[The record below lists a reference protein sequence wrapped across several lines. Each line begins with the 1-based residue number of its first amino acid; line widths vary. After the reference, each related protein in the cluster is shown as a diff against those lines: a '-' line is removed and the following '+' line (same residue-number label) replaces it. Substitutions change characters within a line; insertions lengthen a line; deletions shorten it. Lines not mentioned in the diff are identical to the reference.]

1 MSKKRIKVISFFLAI
16 FMILGFIPT
25 SVIAMESNKEDA
37 SKWNSDEFPIMQP
50 EKDPS
55 LDYGME
61 EKITE
66 IVDRRE
72 ENVKHFRM
80 ADGSVRAI
88 SYGCA
93 VHRKDENG
101 IWQDIDNRLYSAND
115 GTYSTVENR
124 ISFAKD
130 ATGDNFLTLKENG
143 YIISMGYI
151 TQEVYGLR
159 AETIKVTNHP
169 SREEQLAS
177 ISTDANQDEKMEKMM
192 MVDNKTRVIY
202 QNVQNGISLEYIL
215 QSNDVKENIII
226 SAPQD
231 DYVYKFTLQLEGL
244 NAELLKDGSI
254 ILSDVSSGAEVYMIP
269 CPYMVD
275 ANGKKSTDV
284 FYELELLKDNIYILT
299 VKADSNWFN
308 QTSRA
313 FPVMIDPFIRQRAHT
328 DTYITATNPTLAPYS
343 ESTLWVGTNKITYIR
358 PALNSIPQGSQV
370 SFATLNVSYYFHSNV
385 TEGTLNVGV
394 YQVKESWSSSL
405 TWNYAN
411 NNMNNF
417 GLSTTSVSTRTLRGD
432 LGAYAS
438 SPQKQSFVITSVVNS
453 WFNGSSNNGV
463 ALKRESGTL
472 YDVILYSVN
481 SGATYCPYFI
491 IDYLEPKLVEG
502 VYRLK
507 NAYNYLYLTT
517 AGTYYLSGAPI
528 RQNASKGTNDLTQ
541 LFKITYI
548 RDYGHDRYYDIRP
561 MTNSALGLDA
571 PITGTDRSVKA
582 NTMATTDGWFDIPQT
597 QRWTFQTT
605 GTSSSGLRKVKIQNA
620 FSDNGGYLTAPSSF
634 DDGESIFA
642 DTTANDWNSEWY
654 LEPYTGQTLEGV
666 RLLSTSTSVNCGKS
680 FDYDAYMYSSK
691 VGVNGPITYLVANED
706 YTSTD
711 KATID
716 SATGM
721 LTAIKPGKI
730 RVRFTFPGTTTYW
743 SIIVTLNIPF
753 ENGIIHTLKNSTD
766 NKLMK
771 PQTADLN
778 SKIILNSYSNAQ
790 TSMMWKFEYVSNG
803 YYKIINDVTGYYLRA
818 PASNTLGA
826 AITQSSYSSN
836 YALWR
841 FERTVDVYYTIQSKN
856 QYENSTS
863 TPLFLS
869 ISGTNVIQSDSA
881 NAAKWVISPLILKIN
896 VVYDQGFIDR
906 YGSTYM
912 EVLNMIYGNNS
923 NNISFASVFKERF
936 GIKVKVNISQAVH
949 SSYPYEQECI
959 YKHDIDTYCY
969 DCKNEMNESAV
980 TECSSG
986 KHHKAELSMLGQLPY
1001 QSLENANNTT
1011 ILYTGHRG
1019 CCTDGNTHTTQY
1031 AYGWSSTN
1039 CNRIVILS
1047 ALFEQNIKNSDI
1059 NGVLRTTVHEH
1070 MHSLGAPHCD
1080 QTEDCIMSKNTPTIN
1095 ANLTMCSTCQNI
1107 VNNNKF
1113 KLYKMST

>member
-16 FMILGFIPT
+16 FMIFGFIPT

-177 ISTDANQDEKMEKMM
+177 ISTDTNQDEKMEKMM

-202 QNVQNGISLEYIL
+202 QNVQSGISLEYIL

-244 NAELLKDGSI
+244 KAELLKDGSI

-308 QTSRA
+308 QASRA
-313 FPVMIDPFIRQRAHT
+313 FPVMIDPFIRQRAHS

-358 PALNSIPQGSQV
+358 PFLNSIPQGSQV

-394 YQVKESWSSSL
+394 YQVTESWSSSL

-472 YDVILYSVN
+472 YDVILYSAN

-528 RQNASKGTNDLTQ
+528 RQNASKGTNDITQ

-548 RDYGHDRYYDIRP
+548 RDYGNDRYYDIRP

-634 DDGESIFA
+634 DDGESIFT

-654 LEPYTGQTLEGV
+654 LEPYTGNRIDQVIGIGIQKTV
-666 RLLSTSTSVNCGKS
+666 SVGNS
-680 FDYDAYMYSSK
+680 LTYRTYMYSSI
-691 VGVNGPITYLVANED
+691 VGCNGPVIYSVSNLDDTD
-706 YTSTD
+706 TD
-711 KATID
+711 KAIVD
-716 SATGM
+716 ASTGY
-721 LTAIKPGKI
+721 LTALKSGRIKLN
-730 RVRFTFPGTTTYW
+730 VRYTGSPTSWYWIISIDCNVIDGIPTSLRSNRQHLCIPCAITNIAAYWCIKNNLTQFGCSTSDTQESKATEVHNKMNEAGSCSSNTYIQDGYNVFSHVSGNTTYTLQATNCW
-743 SIIVTLNIPF
+743 ASKNAFDWDSITAEIDAGRPVMLGFASADNSPYSSHMTVCVGYEITDGIRYVYLSDAHKSGYQIQVFDESYNDFIAKVIVTS
-753 ENGIIHTLKNSTD
+753 H
-766 NKLMK
+766 
-771 PQTADLN
+771 
-778 SKIILNSYSNAQ
+778 
-790 TSMMWKFEYVSNG
+790 
-803 YYKIINDVTGYYLRA
+803 
-818 PASNTLGA
+818 
-826 AITQSSYSSN
+826 
-836 YALWR
+836 
-841 FERTVDVYYTIQSKN
+841 
-856 QYENSTS
+856 
-863 TPLFLS
+863 
-869 ISGTNVIQSDSA
+869 
-881 NAAKWVISPLILKIN
+881 
-896 VVYDQGFIDR
+896 
-906 YGSTYM
+906 
-912 EVLNMIYGNNS
+912 
-923 NNISFASVFKERF
+923 
-936 GIKVKVNISQAVH
+936 
-949 SSYPYEQECI
+949 
-959 YKHDIDTYCY
+959 
-969 DCKNEMNESAV
+969 
-980 TECSSG
+980 
-986 KHHKAELSMLGQLPY
+986 
-1001 QSLENANNTT
+1001 
-1011 ILYTGHRG
+1011 
-1019 CCTDGNTHTTQY
+1019 
-1031 AYGWSSTN
+1031 
-1039 CNRIVILS
+1039 
-1047 ALFEQNIKNSDI
+1047 
-1059 NGVLRTTVHEH
+1059 
-1070 MHSLGAPHCD
+1070 
-1080 QTEDCIMSKNTPTIN
+1080 
-1095 ANLTMCSTCQNI
+1095 
-1107 VNNNKF
+1107 
-1113 KLYKMST
+1113 